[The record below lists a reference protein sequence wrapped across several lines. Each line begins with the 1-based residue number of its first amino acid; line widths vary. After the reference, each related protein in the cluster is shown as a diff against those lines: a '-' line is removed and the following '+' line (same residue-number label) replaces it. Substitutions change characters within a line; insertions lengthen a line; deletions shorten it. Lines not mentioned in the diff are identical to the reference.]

1 MLRLNDLLTRC
12 ILHVLWKI
20 DRLARH
26 RDERHE
32 VHLVLERDMWDL
44 EDLRKFIRNIV
55 EFFHTE
61 SECHALIAAKGI
73 HEDRHLRAFDILKE
87 KGDVLLPLTL

>member
-1 MLRLNDLLTRC
+1 MLRLNDLLTRR

-32 VHLVLERDMWDL
+32 VHPVLERDMWDL
-44 EDLRKFIRNIV
+44 EDLRKFIRNII

-61 SECHALIAAKGI
+61 GECHALIAAKGI
-73 HEDRHLRAFDILKE
+73 HEDRHLRSFDILKE
-87 KGDVLLPLTL
+87 KGDVFLPFTL